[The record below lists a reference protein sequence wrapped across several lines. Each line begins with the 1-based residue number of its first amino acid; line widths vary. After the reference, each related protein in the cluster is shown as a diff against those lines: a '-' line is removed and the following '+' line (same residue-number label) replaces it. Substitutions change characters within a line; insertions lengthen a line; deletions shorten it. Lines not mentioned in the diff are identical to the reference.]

1 MPATSQAI
9 DLCQLVQPHETTLA
23 KLAIADDV
31 YYETLLARESSNVAE
46 SHLDEKTH
54 ALVRLGALLAIDPG
68 SPGYMWSVEAARRR
82 GASND
87 EIVGCLIAALP
98 ALGVARIVS
107 AAPKLGLALGF
118 DVTSAF
124 EESDYATP
132 DKRV

>member
-1 MPATSQAI
+1 M
-9 DLCQLVQPHETTLA
+9 QPHETTLA

-31 YYETLLARESSNVAE
+31 YYETLLAHESSNVAE

-54 ALVRLGALLAIDPG
+54 ALVRLGALLAIDPS

-107 AAPKLGLALGF
+107 AAPKLGLALGY

-124 EESDYATP
+124 EEGDPAISDKP
-132 DKRV
+132 L